1 MGQPHL
7 QARMPIRGGTVTD
20 PNMLTTQRSDCFPHL
35 NSGMS
40 PGFLF
45 ELPGT
50 YQVEGKKCPA
60 NCT

>member
-1 MGQPHL
+1 MVRPRL
-7 QARMPIRGGTVTD
+7 QARTAIGERTVTD
-20 PNMLTTQRSDCFPHL
+20 SNTLTTPRSDCFPHL